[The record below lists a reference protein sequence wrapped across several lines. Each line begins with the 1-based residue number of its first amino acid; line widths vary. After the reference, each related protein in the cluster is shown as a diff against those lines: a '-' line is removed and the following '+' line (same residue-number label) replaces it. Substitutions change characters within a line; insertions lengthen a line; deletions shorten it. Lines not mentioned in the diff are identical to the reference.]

1 MVPWPIALLTLF
13 YGLIA
18 ALSAAMVWQVVAGMS
33 ARSLSWPLVWLVASA
48 GAMVGLPLLKP
59 WARHLAIGTSLLLL
73 GLTLA
78 VAGALVVSGSP
89 LGALLAAC
97 GAAVHVVVIRYLQ
110 CPVLKGY
117 FGLRSVDCG
126 VKGMR

>member
-18 ALSAAMVWQVVAGMS
+18 ALSAVMVWKVVAGMS
-33 ARSLSWPLVWLVASA
+33 ERPLGWPLAWLVMSA

-78 VAGALVVSGSP
+78 VAGALIVSGRP

-97 GAAVHVVVIRYLQ
+97 GAAVHVVVIRYVTQ
-110 CPVLKGY
+110 P
-117 FGLRSVDCG
+117 R
-126 VKGMR
+126 VKAWFASGTR